1 MNWKKNK
8 KNYKR
13 VRICFK
19 MRKFFFLIQYNV
31 VHLHR
36 KQIDMNKVVYALV
49 TVLAMTSCAESYNIQ
64 GSSTV
69 SSLDGSKL
77 YLKAVK
83 DQELKNI
90 DSCDVVHGKFRFA
103 GLLDTI
109 RMASLYMDDE
119 SIMPVVVEK
128 GEIEIKIDNAN
139 QRVSGTPLNDRLYEF
154 ITLHNQ
160 LNNEMGELSHK
171 QSQMLLDG
179 IDESVINQQLSLEAA
194 RIAHQEDSLV
204 TNFIVENFDNV
215 LGPGV
220 FMMMTSGYPYPVL
233 TPQIEDI
240 MSKATQKFKDDAY
253 VKEYYRV
260 ANEIQVRQN
269 GLVDDTPAPQ
279 PAPAAPAAP
288 KVLAPDSL
296 HTPLTNTPQP

>member
-1 MNWKKNK
+1 MSK
-8 KNYKR
+8 
-13 VRICFK
+13 I
-19 MRKFFFLIQYNV
+19 I
-31 VHLHR
+31 
-36 KQIDMNKVVYALV
+36 YALV
-49 TVLAMTSCAESYNIQ
+49 TILAMTSCAESYNIQ

-90 DSCDVVHGKFRFA
+90 DSCDVIHGKFRFT

-139 QRVSGTPLNDRLYEF
+139 QRVSGTPLNDKLYEF

-160 LNNEMGELSHK
+160 LSNEMGELSHR

-179 IDESVINQQLSLEAA
+179 IDENTINQQLSVEAA
-194 RIAHQEDSLV
+194 RIAQQEDSLV
-204 TNFIVENFDNV
+204 TNFIVDNFDNV

-220 FMMMTSGYPYPVL
+220 FMMMTGSYPYPML

-240 MSKATQKFKDDAY
+240 MSKATKKFKEDVY

-260 ANEIQVRQN
+260 ANEIQARQN
-269 GLVDDTPAPQ
+269 GLVDDAPQ
-279 PAPAAPAAP
+279 TAAQQAPVAPAAPS
-288 KVLAPDSL
+288 VLSTPDSMR
-296 HTPLTNTPQP
+296 TPLTNSPQP